1 MLVNSFIL
9 SPEITSNQMK
19 KLILLNFFAFA
30 SYFLAHGQNAQSV
43 YFELGGPGIASFNYD
58 TRFSGKDSG
67 FGGRVGIGGISI
79 DGSGVV
85 YFPVGVNW
93 LLGKDG
99 RHYFEVG
106 GGVTPV
112 LQTGEFSDDE
122 EGNLTNT
129 FGHLVFGYRMQPTEG
144 GYTFRAFIC
153 PIFGSGFFIPYYAGV
168 SFGYKF

>member
-1 MLVNSFIL
+1 
-9 SPEITSNQMK
+9 MK
-19 KLILLNFFAFA
+19 KSFFVIACAMLF
-30 SYFLAHGQNAQSV
+30 SFLGKAQNAQSV

-58 TRFSGKDSG
+58 TRFSGKEGG
-67 FGGRVGIGGISI
+67 FGGRIGIGGISV

-112 LQTGEFSDDE
+112 LETGDFSDED
-122 EGNLTNT
+122 GGDLTNT

-153 PIFGSGFFIPYYAGV
+153 PIFGSGFFIPYYAGI